1 MELNATN
8 VEVIIGTVIEEANNG
23 KIDLNGFSSFWTFI
37 KQEINATLG
46 AIENELKPVAQAC
59 TKNGKGLTCSKC
71 VCEYRNNI
79 IDKVI
84 VQVEDKL
91 EMAKTEAMNLYQTDL
106 APFIADFLHKVVMPW
121 QETFSCVGQQEKV
134 GQILFNF
141 KSLEEE
147 VCDLSAMN
155 LENPGQPI
163 SLTCDIL
170 FMCDTMVV
178 DSTDFKIAS
187 DKVYIGETATVQN
200 VPPLKGKNGN
210 NGVNPGDYGS
220 NGDHGT
226 PGFSMTLT
234 VNQMLRESGKKLNFI
249 SQGGLGG
256 DRGRCFYFQKNQWL
270 NFLKH

>member
-79 IDKVI
+79 IDQVI

-106 APFIADFLHKVVMPW
+106 APFIADFMHKVV
-121 QETFSCVGQQEKV
+121 S
-134 GQILFNF
+134 
-141 KSLEEE
+141 
-147 VCDLSAMN
+147 
-155 LENPGQPI
+155 
-163 SLTCDIL
+163 
-170 FMCDTMVV
+170 
-178 DSTDFKIAS
+178 
-187 DKVYIGETATVQN
+187 
-200 VPPLKGKNGN
+200 
-210 NGVNPGDYGS
+210 
-220 NGDHGT
+220 H
-226 PGFSMTLT
+226 
-234 VNQMLRESGKKLNFI
+234 GKKHFLVLDNRKK
-249 SQGGLGG
+249 LVK
-256 DRGRCFYFQKNQWL
+256 FYST
-270 NFLKH
+270 LKVLKRRFVIYLP

>member
-59 TKNGKGLTCSKC
+59 TENEKGLTCSKC

-200 VPPLKGKNGN
+200 VAPAKGKNGN
-210 NGVNPGDYGS
+210 NGINPGDNGS
-220 NGDHGT
+220 NGEHGT

-249 SQGGLGG
+249 SQGGSGG
-256 DRGRCFYFQKNQWL
+256 DGGRCFYF
-270 NFLKH
+270 F